1 MLFRSGKNTGV
12 GCHFILQG
20 IFPTQG
26 SNLGLPHCRQTPYQ
40 LSHQGSLWP
49 AHTRGSVA
57 STKLLSLF
65 LMCGMD
71 VAEHQPG
78 GLTVSWER
86 QMVKLSFR
94 EQLGLLQGP
103 SREGH

>member
-1 MLFRSGKNTGV
+1 M
-12 GCHFILQG
+12 
-20 IFPTQG
+20 
-26 SNLGLPHCRQTPYQ
+26 
-40 LSHQGSLWP
+40 
-49 AHTRGSVA
+49 A

-71 VAEHQPG
+71 VAEHQPW
-78 GLTVSWER
+78 GLTVCWER

-103 SREGH
+103 SREGP